1 MNKENLLIIGGCHVI
16 NEQFVS
22 EIKKYYHFTSTKKF
36 FTHIPDENFNKI
48 IQYLEK
54 EYNQL
59 NKNYNIIIQIGNIHY
74 HNSIT
79 NILPNSLTKIILSK
93 LKIENSFSKNEETSN
108 NNYYSKLSLTQILT
122 KFLRIFMKVLV
133 FPFNLIYVPIK
144 GFFVF
149 QKLKRIIKNSYYQNE
164 IVIFTPMKTRNNIDN
179 FFKRIGVS
187 TIKITF
193 NNLSNVKVFD
203 FYNLDY
209 KPNFYKDTYHLN
221 DEGIKYYLEIFE
233 NQNMFSKN

>member
-1 MNKENLLIIGGCHVI
+1 MNKENLLIVGGCHVI
-16 NEQFVS
+16 NEHFVS

-59 NKNYNIIIQIGNIHY
+59 NKNYNIIIQIGNLHY

-79 NILPNSLTKIILSK
+79 NILPNNLTKIILTK
-93 LKIENSFSKNEETSN
+93 MKIESLFSINESSSKNNDTK
-108 NNYYSKLSLTQILT
+108 KLSLTQIPT
-122 KFLRIFMKVLV
+122 KLLRIFMKVLV
-133 FPFNLIYVPIK
+133 FPFNLLFVPIK

-149 QKLKRIIKNSYYQNE
+149 QKLKRIIKSSYYQNE
-164 IVIFTPMKTRNNIDN
+164 IVVFTPMKTTDNIDN
-179 FFKRIGVS
+179 FFKRMGVS
-187 TIKITF
+187 TIKMTF
-193 NNLSNVKVFD
+193 NKLSNVKVFD

-209 KPNFYKDTYHLN
+209 KPNLYKDTYHLN

-233 NQNMFSKN
+233 NQNLFSDN